1 MLELTVIYRARVQYE
16 ITQHPKLS
24 SQLLAPMLE
33 ILHIAL
39 KSHRDALNLQQ
50 DSADILFNT
59 AQVLTSMAEA
69 LTEGKRPGEQRIHE
83 AVKYL
88 QEALDLFQ
96 RCLAVQE
103 LRYTEAQEHIR
114 MMESGNFEQQHPSI
128 PAEQPPQSESA
139 ATESEQWASVIEPV
153 TKSTLVDTAIAQLE
167 TLATLCSLLTSDQG
181 ASLAWIEEY
190 SSDLRQKIFSYAEGS
205 DRQHEVGLARA
216 KFIASMAEVSYRSG
230 RIDIETYKNELN
242 RGFNDNLNISQDPGG
257 LCSKAEALV
266 SFNAAVV
273 DTHMPQNQDTL
284 NKSLNFRWQALST
297 ALDCLTAAS
306 KLANADNLPKIHI
319 ARGDVEMYRWRLGR
333 APWGLAVSNENGHI
347 LLKNS
352 QTYYRGGAA
361 IARRDGWSEEE
372 REGTIKEALSKALSG
387 DVAQILDVMAGARGE
402 VMATAEEMVED
413 GLVATEDMQT
423 AFSKAEPDETVF

>member
-1 MLELTVIYRARVQYE
+1 MTFICRARVQYE

-24 SQLLAPMLE
+24 SQLPAPILE

-39 KSHRDALNLQQ
+39 KSHRDALNIQQ

-59 AQVLTSMAEA
+59 AQVLTSLAEA
-69 LTEGKRPGEQRIHE
+69 LTEGKRPGDQRIHE

-88 QEALDLFQ
+88 QDALNLFQ

-103 LRYTEAQEHIR
+103 LRYTEAQEHMR
-114 MMESGNFEQQHPSI
+114 MVEFGNFEQQQPSD
-128 PAEQPPQSESA
+128 PVEQPTQSEPAGS
-139 ATESEQWASVIEPV
+139 TESEQWAAVIEPV

-167 TLATLCSLLTSDQG
+167 TLATLCSLLTSDPG

-190 SSDLRQKIFSYAEGS
+190 SSDLRQKISSYAEGT

-216 KFIASMAEVSYRSG
+216 KFISSIAEVSYRSG

-242 RGFNDNLNISQDPGG
+242 RGFNESLDLSQDPQG
-257 LCSKAEALV
+257 LCSKAEMLA
-266 SFNAAVV
+266 SFNSAIA
-273 DTHMPQNQDTL
+273 DTHIPQNQDSL
-284 NKSLNFRWQALST
+284 NKSLNFRWQALSI

-306 KLANADNLPKIHI
+306 KLANAENLPKIHI

-333 APWGLAVSNENGHI
+333 APWSLAVSNDNGPI
-347 LLKNS
+347 LLKNA

-361 IARRDGWSEEE
+361 IARRDGWTEEE
-372 REGTIKEALSKALSG
+372 REGTIKEALAKALTG
-387 DVAQILDVMAGARGE
+387 DVAQILDLMAGARGE
-402 VMATAEEMVED
+402 VMAMAEDMVED

-423 AFSKAEPDETVF
+423 AFSTAEPDEIVF